1 MATFS
6 VNKIQVLIFLLI
18 LLGSGCKLD
27 RKKEVD
33 RNRFSFKA
41 YADSRAF
48 FQNVR
53 MIYYEREVIPNS
65 EVVAFRFKARNKDT
79 TQFHLQPTIV
89 LNMQTN
95 DALLFLEATQAYD
108 SLSLIIDDEYY
119 SLKDRNR
126 ENVLE
131 FATIIYEGIMREKI
145 IYLNSKQQ
153 LLFSNEE
160 EKENFR
166 KLMSDYYRLT
176 RIF

>member
-6 VNKIQVLIFLLI
+6 VNKIPAIIFLLMFV
-18 LLGSGCKLD
+18 LSACKLD

-33 RNRFSFKA
+33 RSRFSFKA
-41 YADSRAF
+41 FADSRAF
-48 FQNVR
+48 FNNVR

-65 EVVAFRFKARNKDT
+65 EVVAFRFKARSRDT

-95 DALLFLEATQAYD
+95 DALLLLEATQAYD
-108 SLSLIIDDEYY
+108 SISLIIDEKTF

-131 FATIIYEGIMREKI
+131 YATLIYESIMTEKT
-145 IYLNSKQQ
+145 IYLNTRQQ
-153 LLFSNEE
+153 LLFTDEE
-160 EKENFR
+160 ERENFR
-166 KLMSDYYRLT
+166 KVMSDYYRLT

>member
-108 SLSLIIDDEYY
+108 SLSLIIDEKSF

-131 FATIIYEGIMREKI
+131 FATVLYESIMNEKS
-145 IYLNSKQQ
+145 IYLNNEKSP
-153 LLFSNEE
+153 LFKDEDE
-160 EKENFR
+160 RENFR
-166 KLMSDYYRLT
+166 KVMSDYYRLT